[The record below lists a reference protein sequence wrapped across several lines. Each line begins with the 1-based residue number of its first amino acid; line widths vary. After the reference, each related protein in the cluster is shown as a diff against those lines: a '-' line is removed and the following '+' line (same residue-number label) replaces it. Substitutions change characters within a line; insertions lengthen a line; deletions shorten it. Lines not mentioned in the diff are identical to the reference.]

1 MTNTNVLPWRTWL
14 TAALVAAMAVL
25 VGGLADK
32 HPNYA
37 LGLAALMLVTLLAF
51 MAPVTHL
58 TILLALTTIVPYAIE
73 DLYHLG
79 GAGTGGGGL
88 QASDV
93 FLLTGL
99 LRLGFVMP
107 GLRLTR
113 RQYIVIGLLVL
124 SLAFTTFEAWQ
135 GFRAGES
142 LANVGAEYR
151 FLAGGFAAALIA
163 MATLAGRGAYPRMLR
178 GLLGL
183 GAALGLWGIAQWF
196 LGVGFNTDFGVR
208 PGVSLTTGGVGQL
221 QGGLFAFPVAVTLAA
236 AALISGKLGGWQRS
250 AMWAVLALNT
260 ISLLLTFER
269 TFWVATAAAVLLVAL
284 RSEHSRRVR
293 ALLSITVCVVIGITV
308 LAAVSPSTLRTAEQ
322 RLLSIGQ
329 YQTDNSVRY
338 RDVESQFVLA
348 KIRAKPLLGWGLGD
362 NIYWNQPWLKSGPP
376 TEESYTH
383 VGYLWLLWRE
393 GALGAGVILALLLL
407 SCLWPGRARGG
418 DLVAAIKLGSQASLV
433 ALLIVNITF
442 PVFNQGSQAVYMVG
456 FMVAC
461 AALPV
466 LGAGETSRLSLLRRR
481 SEAQA

>member
-14 TAALVAAMAVL
+14 TAAMVAAMAVL
-25 VGGLADK
+25 VGGLADR

-51 MAPVTHL
+51 MAPVAHL

-99 LRLGFVMP
+99 LRLAFVMP

-113 RQYIVIGLLVL
+113 RQYIVIGLLVV
-124 SLAFTTFEAWQ
+124 SLLFTTFEAWQ
-135 GFRAGES
+135 GFRAGQT

-151 FLAGGFAAALIA
+151 FLAGGLAVALIA

-178 GLLGL
+178 GLLVL

-236 AALISGKLGGWQRS
+236 AVLISGRLRGWRQRS
-250 AMWAVLALNT
+250 ATWAVLALNT

-269 TFWVATAAAVLLVAL
+269 TFWVATAVAVLLVAL
-284 RSEHSRRVR
+284 RSERRRRIRV
-293 ALLSITVCVVIGITV
+293 LLSVAVCFAMGTTV

-348 KIRAKPLLGWGLGD
+348 KIRAKPLLGWGLAD

-393 GALGAGVILALLLL
+393 GALGGGVILLLLLL

-418 DLVAAIKLGSQASLV
+418 EAVAAIKVGSQMSLV

-456 FMVAC
+456 FMIAC
-461 AALPV
+461 CALPV
-466 LGAGETSRLSLLRRR
+466 LGARQTSPLLLRRA
-481 SEAQA
+481 EAEA